1 MKKSSL
7 SLFLLGVLYAAGAMA
22 GNNVYTWKSG
32 SGSTSYSDTPNR
44 LQPERSNIVN
54 IRTRNVTPAVAKPEN
69 TQEGTLS
76 EQQAKLNEK
85 ILAQNKQVEEQNKKV
100 EEENRK
106 NKEDNCRIARVNRQF
121 AESARTVNR
130 DDLIKHYQSDINKY
144 CN

>member
-7 SLFLLGVLYAAGAMA
+7 SLFLLGILYAAGAMV

-69 TQEGTLS
+69 AQEGTLS

-106 NKEDNCRIARVNRQF
+106 NKEDN
-121 AESARTVNR
+121 
-130 DDLIKHYQSDINKY
+130 
-144 CN
+144 

>member
-1 MKKSSL
+1 MNKSSL
-7 SLFLLGVLYAAGAMA
+7 SLFLLGVLYATGAMA

-54 IRTRNVTPAVAKPEN
+54 IRTRNVMPAVAKPEN
-69 TQEGTLS
+69 AQEGTLS

-85 ILAQNKQVEEQNKKV
+85 ILAQNKQV

-121 AESARTVNR
+121 AESARTANR

>member
-1 MKKSSL
+1 M
-7 SLFLLGVLYAAGAMA
+7 
-22 GNNVYTWKSG
+22 
-32 SGSTSYSDTPNR
+32 
-44 LQPERSNIVN
+44 N

-69 TQEGTLS
+69 AQEGTLS

-121 AESARTVNR
+121 AESARTANR

>member
-54 IRTRNVTPAVAKPEN
+54 IRTRNVTPAVAKPEHA
-69 TQEGTLS
+69 QEGTLS

-85 ILAQNKQVEEQNKKV
+85 IEEA
-100 EEENRK
+100 NRQ

-121 AESARTVNR
+121 AESARTANR
-130 DDLIKHYQSDINKY
+130 DDLIKQYQGDINKY